1 VHLEAEQESALAA
14 EVRETLSQAPKRAS
28 IMAVIHARLKQAA
41 EKVVA
46 KENSGR
52 AGLQASV

>member
-1 VHLEAEQESALAA
+1 MALIGAA
-14 EVRETLSQAPKRAS
+14 
-28 IMAVIHARLKQAA
+28 KQAA
-41 EKVVA
+41 EKLVA